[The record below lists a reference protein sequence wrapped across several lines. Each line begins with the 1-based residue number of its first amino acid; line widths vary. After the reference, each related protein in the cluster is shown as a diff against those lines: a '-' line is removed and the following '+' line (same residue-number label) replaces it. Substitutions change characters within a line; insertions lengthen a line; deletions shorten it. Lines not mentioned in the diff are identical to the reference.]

1 MSGRRFKMSAKV
13 ELSVSLIIEADSKA
27 EAMRIATATP
37 TREWD
42 TYRVGSPMTIRMLA
56 EVPKEPS

>member
-1 MSGRRFKMSAKV
+1 MSAKV